1 MYVLFCM
8 FQLPKSRDEVTKK
21 MIDGIET
28 PYFEIVMDG
37 GTPCPLKAGQNR
49 KTRVQYICNAQAF
62 HNEILRCDFKMF
74 PNLQTTTIQ
83 KPQPLELPKGI
94 VSKWLDGCFPG

>member
-1 MYVLFCM
+1 
-8 FQLPKSRDEVTKK
+8 

-28 PYFEIVMDG
+28 PYWELIMDG

-62 HNEILRCDFKMF
+62 HNEILRYDLFHS
-74 PNLQTTTIQ
+74 NDR
-83 KPQPLELPKGI
+83 PLWPVGTVHFGPDIKFS
-94 VSKWLDGCFPG
+94 V

>member
-1 MYVLFCM
+1 
-8 FQLPKSRDEVTKK
+8 

-28 PYFEIVMDG
+28 PYFELVMDG

-62 HNEILRCDFKMF
+62 HNEILRYDIK
-74 PNLQTTTIQ
+74 
-83 KPQPLELPKGI
+83 
-94 VSKWLDGCFPG
+94 VSGPYMEWGLTSECPFGVRLT

>member
-1 MYVLFCM
+1 
-8 FQLPKSRDEVTKK
+8 

-83 KPQPLELPKGI
+83 KSQPLELPKRI

>member
-1 MYVLFCM
+1 
-8 FQLPKSRDEVTKK
+8 

-28 PYFEIVMDG
+28 PYFELVMDG

-62 HNEILRCDFKMF
+62 HNEILRYDIKAFSKSHSNVE
-74 PNLQTTTIQ
+74 PLY
-83 KPQPLELPKGI
+83 KPEIIENPQ
-94 VSKWLDGCFPG
+94 V